1 MIGLAFFD
9 DSIELMV
16 AALSLECKNEPFKRI
31 QMEPKDIG
39 TKTLSDFV
47 TTDTRQFVALDI
59 PQDFLHQ
66 HASEWKSNSGNIRG
80 LCHVEAVKAV
90 NKAAEYGISLIYSLN
105 AAITNQEAQNQFL
118 L

>member
-9 DSIELMV
+9 DSVELMV
-16 AALSLECKNEPFKRI
+16 AALSLECKDEPFKRI

-39 TKTLSDFV
+39 TKKLSDFV
-47 TTDTRQFVALDI
+47 TTDTRQFFVALDI
-59 PQDFLHQ
+59 PPPTCFGVEIKLWQ
-66 HASEWKSNSGNIRG
+66 HSGSVPCQGGKSCKN
-80 LCHVEAVKAV
+80 
-90 NKAAEYGISLIYSLN
+90 AAEYGISLIQSLN